1 MALYESVIIGR
12 QDLTTSQFETIV
24 NEFIS
29 VIESLKGKIQ
39 KKESWGLRNLAYK
52 INKNRK
58 GHYMLLNI
66 DGPADA
72 IVEYER
78 LMRLHEDIIRFLT
91 MRIKSVDEKPSP
103 LMSNKN
109 DRQKNVSADDIS
121 ESTENL
127 KRNIIMTQFNIK
139 REALRKPN
147 QKRKKSCPFSAP
159 NTPEIDYKDL
169 KVLTRYVSERGK
181 IIPSRISAVSAKRQR
196 ELSKAIKRA
205 RFLALMPYVVG

>member
-12 QDLTTSQFETIV
+12 QDLTPSQFETIV

-29 VIESLKGKIQ
+29 VIESLKGTIQ
-39 KKESWGLRNLAYK
+39 KQESWGLRNLAYK

-109 DRQKNVSADDIS
+109 DRQKNLSADDTS
-121 ESTENL
+121 
-127 KRNIIMTQFNIK
+127 
-139 REALRKPN
+139 
-147 QKRKKSCPFSAP
+147 
-159 NTPEIDYKDL
+159 
-169 KVLTRYVSERGK
+169 VSKE
-181 IIPSRISAVSAKRQR
+181 V
-196 ELSKAIKRA
+196 
-205 RFLALMPYVVG
+205 

>member
-12 QDLTTSQFETIV
+12 QDLTTSQFERVI

-29 VIESLKGKIQ
+29 VIESLKGTIQ

-52 INKNRK
+52 INKNKK

-109 DRQKNVSADDIS
+109 DRQKNVSANNIS
-121 ESTENL
+121 EPTE
-127 KRNIIMTQFNIK
+127 
-139 REALRKPN
+139 
-147 QKRKKSCPFSAP
+147 S
-159 NTPEIDYKDL
+159 
-169 KVLTRYVSERGK
+169 
-181 IIPSRISAVSAKRQR
+181 
-196 ELSKAIKRA
+196 
-205 RFLALMPYVVG
+205 

>member
-29 VIESLKGKIQ
+29 VIESLKGTIQ

-109 DRQKNVSADDIS
+109 DRQKNVSDDDIS
-121 ESTENL
+121 KPTES
-127 KRNIIMTQFNIK
+127 
-139 REALRKPN
+139 
-147 QKRKKSCPFSAP
+147 
-159 NTPEIDYKDL
+159 
-169 KVLTRYVSERGK
+169 
-181 IIPSRISAVSAKRQR
+181 
-196 ELSKAIKRA
+196 
-205 RFLALMPYVVG
+205 

>member
-29 VIESLKGKIQ
+29 VIESLKGTIQ

-91 MRIKSVDEKPSP
+91 MRIKAVDEKPSP

-109 DRQKNVSADDIS
+109 DRQKNISADD
-121 ESTENL
+121 
-127 KRNIIMTQFNIK
+127 
-139 REALRKPN
+139 
-147 QKRKKSCPFSAP
+147 
-159 NTPEIDYKDL
+159 
-169 KVLTRYVSERGK
+169 VSE
-181 IIPSRISAVSAKRQR
+181 PTVS
-196 ELSKAIKRA
+196 
-205 RFLALMPYVVG
+205 

>member
-29 VIESLKGKIQ
+29 VIESLKGTIQ

-66 DGPADA
+66 DAPADA

-91 MRIKSVDEKPSP
+91 MRIKSLDEKPSP

-109 DRQKNVSADDIS
+109 DRQKNVSAEDNS
-121 ESTENL
+121 ESTE
-127 KRNIIMTQFNIK
+127 
-139 REALRKPN
+139 A
-147 QKRKKSCPFSAP
+147 
-159 NTPEIDYKDL
+159 
-169 KVLTRYVSERGK
+169 
-181 IIPSRISAVSAKRQR
+181 
-196 ELSKAIKRA
+196 
-205 RFLALMPYVVG
+205 